1 MQTVA
6 LAWLVLQLTDST
18 LQTGLVTTFSTLPVL
33 LFTLYGGVV
42 ADRVNRRRWLIVLH
56 TLLLLEAAAL
66 TALTATGRITVPLIY
81 GLSALSGVVTA
92 FEIPIRQSYLMELVG
107 RSDLM
112 SAIAMNSSAFNLSR
126 VVGPAA
132 AAAVTAG
139 FGASAAFFVNAAS
152 FLAVLVALYR
162 IDPAAAAG
170 PPRSPHRARLRD
182 GVAHVFGDPLAKA
195 LLILATVYTLFAASL
210 VAILPAYAA
219 KDLGAAVT
227 GYGGLMSAFGV
238 GAALGAL
245 TLAAIGGRFAG
256 ERVALTAGLGLGLSV
271 LLLGLVHVYS
281 VGLVLILIA
290 GLCMALSAIMTN
302 TILQTGAP
310 DHLRGQVVGLYAF
323 VVIGLAPIGSA
334 QAGWVGEQFRPATA
348 IALGGA
354 ICLVAAVVAAGRL
367 RLFGSRRRGMVP
379 AGVAGAPPGVRSPG
393 ESGGG
398 S

>member
-56 TLLLLEAAAL
+56 TLLLLEAVAL
-66 TALTATGRITVPLIY
+66 TVLTAVGRITPLWIY
-81 GLSALSGVVTA
+81 VLSAVAGLVTA

-132 AAAVTAG
+132 AAAVTAA
-139 FGASAAFFVNAAS
+139 FGAAAAFGLNAVSFV
-152 FLAVLVALYR
+152 AVLIALYL
-162 IDPAAAAG
+162 IDPAQAAG
-170 PPRSPHRARLRD
+170 PPRSPHRARFQA
-182 GVAHVFGDPLAKA
+182 GIQHVFGDRLARS

-219 KDLGAAVT
+219 KDLGAAVG

-245 TLAAIGGRFAG
+245 TLAAIGGRFAR
-256 ERVALTAGLGLGLSV
+256 ERVALVAGIGMGASVLVLGLAHQYGLA
-271 LLLGLVHVYS
+271 LGAIVV
-281 VGLVLILIA
+281 A

-334 QAGWVGEQFRPATA
+334 QAGWIGEQYRPGTA

-354 ICLVAAVVAAGRL
+354 ICLVAGVVAAWRL
-367 RLFGSRRRGMVP
+367 GLFSRRPPVL
-379 AGVAGAPPGVRSPG
+379 AGAATLSAPETSTTGHA
-393 ESGGG
+393 GGG